1 VSTVCALPIKYDAR
15 EGHFTASSGDFTSIG
30 LQHKNLNNYVFR
42 IVSLLIQS
50 SRNGARLDCT
60 YVWAVANEMVAHEV
74 CLSKSYKD
82 ATTANRGPVVGRCLY

>member
-1 VSTVCALPIKYDAR
+1 MMQEKDISLHLVVTSAY
-15 EGHFTASSGDFTSIG
+15 TSIG

-82 ATTANRGPVVGRCLY
+82 ATTAIIEVLLSAGAYIKKK